1 MTVIISARDACC
13 ICNCDLEQVASFEKM
28 PITLNCV
35 SDPSSQNVAEMIW
48 SECQNCGLVQS
59 NSLVDL
65 SVLYRVDHGAGTI
78 GAIWRS
84 HHKSFARFF
93 LSYCDS
99 GSVLEL
105 GGGHCEL
112 ASLCLDA
119 LPALDWTNVDPSPPL
134 NVPAGMKYIPGF
146 FPNVEITQGITCI
159 VHSHVMEHLYNPLSF
174 MEAVAELLDIGG
186 LMIFSVPNIRE
197 MVSRNYA
204 NALNFE
210 HVYFLTEE
218 VTEYFLGRFG
228 FEIISTEKFLPDHS
242 IFYSVRKVD
251 IVDSSNVTK
260 IKFWQKHT
268 FLEYVDYFQRTASA
282 IDEVVRRSDR
292 VCFLFGAHVFSQ
304 MLLSSGLDEN
314 LFSGVLDNDK
324 AKQGLYLNGTSLKVD
339 DPSSLGR
346 YRHPLVVVL
355 AGVYTSEII
364 TQIESINPKLEVF
377 TYESV

>member
-1 MTVIISARDACC
+1 MTVIISEREACC
-13 ICNCDLEQVASFEKM
+13 ICDCDLPQVASFEKM

-48 SECQNCGLVQS
+48 GECENCGLVQS

-65 SVLYRVDHGAGTI
+65 SILYRVDHGAGTI

-84 HHKSFARFF
+84 HHESFARFV

-105 GGGHCEL
+105 GGGHCQL

-134 NVPAGMKYIPGF
+134 NSPAGMKYIPGF
-146 FPNVEITQGITCI
+146 FPDVEIEQRVDCI
-159 VHSHVMEHLYNPLSF
+159 VHSHVLEHLYDPLSF
-174 MEAVAELLDIGG
+174 MEAVAELLEIGG

-210 HVYFLTEE
+210 HIYFLTEE

-228 FEIISTEKFLPDHS
+228 FEIISSDKFLPDHS
-242 IFYSVRKVD
+242 IFYAVRKVN
-251 IVDSSNVTK
+251 IINSPNVQMS
-260 IKFWQKHT
+260 KFCQKQM
-268 FLEYVDYFQRTASA
+268 FLEYVDYFKRTASA

-314 LFSGVLDNDK
+314 LFTGILDNDE

-339 DPSSLGR
+339 DPFSLAR
-346 YRHPLVVVL
+346 YSHPLVVVL

-364 TQIESINPKLEVF
+364 TQIENINPTLEVF